1 MFPIT
6 EMSLFFSVTPE
17 TSPLRTQTLSGAPSS
32 STCHNVPFP
41 FSSLPI
47 PHLQPPLTLLIFKI
61 SLFSSLPWLW
71 HRQPKLP
78 ALRSPLVS
86 RCPSP
91 AGANSWLLVGITR
104 TVFQA
109 PKVFVD
115 PKGEYQGTKQHYPK
129 QFPVSSQGLILF
141 SFAWGWMRINFVL
154 VN

>member
-1 MFPIT
+1 
-6 EMSLFFSVTPE
+6 MSLSFSVTPE
-17 TSPLRTQTLSGAPSS
+17 TSPLRTQTLSGAPSP
-32 STCHNVPFP
+32 STCHNGPFP

-86 RCPSP
+86 CCPSP

-109 PKVFVD
+109 ALIPKVFVD
-115 PKGEYQGTKQHYPK
+115 PKGENQGTKQHYPK
-129 QFPVSSQGLILF
+129 QFPLSSQGLF
-141 SFAWGWMRINFVL
+141 SFA
-154 VN
+154 